1 MALCCPESREMLAQ
15 ELHRRLT
22 QDCAQLSHCTLP
34 WRGNHERR
42 TIFNKYAPYG
52 MHHQDRAYDTTDIGL
67 SPSQRARVS
76 FPPEWFNEEK
86 DAAVGRRRGLTKRS
100 QNQPPAAK
108 L

>member
-1 MALCCPESREMLAQ
+1 
-15 ELHRRLT
+15 
-22 QDCAQLSHCTLP
+22 
-34 WRGNHERR
+34 
-42 TIFNKYAPYG
+42 

-86 DAAVGRRRGLTKRS
+86 DAAVGRRRGLAKRS